1 MSWKLPLCGRRGTWW
16 RPACRKWFCLAGAIV
31 LHGLCKYLEGP
42 ASLFV
47 AGAVHRSTLDASCCV
62 LLQSALSGL
71 RQPAPRCKLCG
82 RRGIWWGVERCWI
95 YLCMEGARFGGVA
108 RVMTRSVLQRGP
120 TKVSD
125 ESLTLVS
132 QKRIFQECVAV
143 LSQKGVSKSVSEECL
158 QEMPTRVSQKGVFK
172 ECLHRSVPVW
182 CGLRKLP
189 SPSIPLGKVLLYYCI
204 DVQRKI

>member
-16 RPACRKWFCLAGAIV
+16 RPACRKWFCLEGAIV

-71 RQPAPRCKLCG
+71 RQRASRCKLCG

-132 QKRIFQECVAV
+132 QKRIFQKCVAV
-143 LSQKGVSKSVSEECL
+143 LSQKGV
-158 QEMPTRVSQKGVFK
+158 FK
-172 ECLHRSVPVW
+172 ECLRRSVPVW